1 MMAKFIELLKNK
13 ERVMKW
19 KAAIFLSLLLNMTL
33 SGWAQAGEIA
43 YTVRATELKARPF
56 SDAATLGRLM
66 QRTKVEVVA
75 RRSSWMQVQVD
86 GKTGWVKMLSL
97 KFNQASNKAGSS
109 GLATLFNVASSG
121 GSSRSATTGVRG
133 LSEKDLK
140 NTKPNPRAFAVMQT
154 YAVNKS
160 EAKQFASAGKLNSQ
174 SVGYLAE
181 SASGGAR

>member
-1 MMAKFIELLKNK
+1 VRAKIILVADMK

-19 KAAIFLSLLLNMTL
+19 KAAIYLSLFFNMTL
-33 SGWAQAGEIA
+33 FGWAQAGEIA
-43 YTVRATELKARPF
+43 YTVRPTELKARPF
-56 SDAATLGRLM
+56 SDAATLGRLT
-66 QRTKVEVVA
+66 QRTKVEVVG
-75 RRSSWMQVQVD
+75 RRSSWMQVQVE
-86 GKTGWVKMLSL
+86 GKAGWVKMLSL

-140 NTKPNPRAFAVMQT
+140 NTKPNPKAFAAMQT
-154 YAVNKS
+154 YKVNKL
-160 EAKQFASAGKLNSQ
+160 EARQFANAGKLSSQ

-181 SASGGAR
+181 PASGGAR